1 MKKIMMIFA
10 VVNFILITSTFMFAE
25 SVTDK
30 KEEATEKAV
39 IKNDS
44 PFIDYTKISKYIAA
58 SLCIAGATI
67 SSGLAVGKIGSAA
80 MGAVSE
86 KPEAAGTAMILAAL
100 AEGVCL
106 WGIAGAFL
114 ILVF

>member
-1 MKKIMMIFA
+1 M
-10 VVNFILITSTFMFAE
+10 
-25 SVTDK
+25 
-30 KEEATEKAV
+30 EKAEADTSKEV

-44 PFIDYTKISKYIAA
+44 AVVDYTKMSKYLAA
-58 SLCIAGATI
+58 ALCVAGATI

-86 KPEAAGTAMILAAL
+86 KPEAGGTAMILAAL

-114 ILVF
+114 ILFL